1 MSTLRVFKA
10 TLPSVNYIF
19 KNGKPAIFVQG
30 VYTTDVVSEI
40 EELDAE
46 IAARHPHIFID
57 AAMREIDSS
66 AVDPIAALREKIIA
80 EYKATMASATSLD
93 NDMGKSNQGPLKPA
107 SSVDV
112 AAATAGGSGEG
123 FAARILKAT
132 STPK

>member
-1 MSTLRVFKA
+1 MATLRVFKA
-10 TLPSVNYIF
+10 TLPSINYIF

-30 VYTTDVVSEI
+30 VYTTDVPFEI
-40 EELDAE
+40 EEFEAE

-57 AAMREIDSS
+57 SAMREIDSA

-80 EYKATMASATSLD
+80 EYKATMANATSLD
-93 NDMGKSNQGPLKPA
+93 NDRGSSAQGALKPA

-132 STPK
+132 SPSK